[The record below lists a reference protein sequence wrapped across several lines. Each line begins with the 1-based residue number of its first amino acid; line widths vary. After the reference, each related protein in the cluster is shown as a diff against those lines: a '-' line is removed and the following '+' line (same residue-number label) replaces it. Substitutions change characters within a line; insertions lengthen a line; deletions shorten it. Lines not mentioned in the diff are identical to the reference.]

1 MAPLVTTQST
11 TQPSEM
17 TTQIDINTSS
27 TQPATTAAAST
38 TTTPTRGRT
47 RTANPIGLS
56 RQSSSFYEREN
67 NNNNNDQQ
75 RSRSASITR
84 RSSETTPRSNSLT
97 RQSSLDLSSH
107 GIMRRSNSFSDVRPL
122 TLQRTN
128 SFTSVNSNNT
138 SSSVVEEPMWFS
150 HAFGSGVKV
159 DLVDHPEL
167 ASVCSEKVS
176 VDNVIVGDGGES
188 VNNDNV
194 IGIKDVTGDDNS
206 LENGCSDREDN
217 NDEGEDSQHNSSPK
231 LLERSD
237 TGVIS
242 VDSSVTSGYSGPSFA
257 SSNENDDL
265 EDIDTSARGVKDEI
279 QEEEQSV
286 ARSVREMRQC
296 ISDIDNSNNVEE
308 IETPSSTPL
317 RLTVEE
323 RKQQLFDNEMNDT
336 GDSNTTKKKRIGT
349 LSDLNRLPSADNL
362 KKNVVGGPQRQQS
375 QGTLDS
381 SFDIDQ
387 GMSIQ
392 SELLGAGEDR
402 PSALRPVHNN
412 KQLNE
417 NDVSSITMDHL
428 PTNQTVTSIS
438 ATATPTPFHGS
449 IKQWEEH
456 NNTEQSWL
464 TTQQQQSSPKAKR
477 SFVTNVKAH
486 TIDKISKTRKKNN
499 KSKSPA
505 APEEDDSSTD
515 SPQQRPQGRRRGR
528 SLGLK
533 KRVSRKGIQQNN
545 NPHPYNK
552 KDSDE
557 SHDDIKVRERSRSIV
572 RDVLSFMES
581 IDNDDEGG
589 DSRQR
594 EGRSLPPPR
603 SRRSMKES
611 QVTVTSGDTTVGRGQ
626 QGLHTR
632 RPSSD
637 STNSSGSSRE
647 EEASIQSNLQ
657 QQITDLTNE
666 RNALRTN
673 SERLMEV
680 LTQQKSELETE
691 LTNERKGFAN
701 VSHSQKKEIE
711 ELKTKAKRME
721 RKCKKMEGQLKVS
734 KGIERKDTQHNESIF
749 SLDMSTSELGN
760 EALHLAST
768 FGVDM
773 SSTLSSSDEITQA
786 EKNLHFALLKMS
798 EMEARH
804 AEQIQLLTFDNTS
817 MKDQADEMKTKY
829 DELNKEHQ
837 DLLNVRDDE
846 TATVSALENKLEGYR
861 IVIESMEKA
870 EGNSDRDT
878 STKNVNDELVE
889 KIGDLADTNGQLLAK
904 CQKLERELQSQSSS
918 LSSSPLH
925 HLTKELEL
933 CQMKNVE
940 ASTTIETLQV
950 DNRNLRS
957 SLANQG
963 LDSSLKSEDSS
974 VTAEAVKQVL
984 EDEEDNSKKPTEIEH
999 EEALAMIQTMQLEND
1014 TLHASMEEAVEL
1026 ATGMNVKMS
1035 NFVKTHE
1042 ASSKE
1047 YEEKIKALKSEL
1059 SESQVSKDELS
1070 TKIETLQKEI
1080 EKLSSE
1086 LEEANSMVV
1095 SSVRDEI
1102 AQEQLSKETWDKEK
1116 QELSVAIDELKKE
1129 NKTLHESMK
1138 EMNSLV
1144 TTAEECVDK
1153 LTEENA
1159 TLKQT
1164 QEFYEQQYEELNTEK
1179 ESNTYLRDE
1188 IKGISM
1194 EREEAY
1200 ETCKVLQ
1207 QEINVLRQSVKES
1220 KGRVPVEHL
1229 HSDGSILTTDD
1240 YRFAELTKANESL
1253 TNELEKKNAAL
1264 QAVQSALE
1272 SLKEEQ
1278 STIKE
1283 TISELRTENAK
1294 LLTAQQVLAL
1304 PPPPRSSKKPKSSSS
1319 TGDSSDSSII
1329 LKLESQVKKIHKE
1342 NKGLREANNTLSAK
1356 LFDEM
1361 ERTDALRVANEGLAA
1376 RICKLVAFIQQ
1387 TPNSSANAGI
1397 GGGGGG
1403 GGNAS
1408 ASSGGSSGKSSS
1420 RRGSKSPAR
1429 QKKKK

>member
-1 MAPLVTTQST
+1 VA
-11 TQPSEM
+11 
-17 TTQIDINTSS
+17 I
-27 TQPATTAAAST
+27 
-38 TTTPTRGRT
+38 
-47 RTANPIGLS
+47 PI
-56 RQSSSFYEREN
+56 Y
-67 NNNNNDQQ
+67 
-75 RSRSASITR
+75 
-84 RSSETTPRSNSLT
+84 
-97 RQSSLDLSSH
+97 
-107 GIMRRSNSFSDVRPL
+107 RPL

-138 SSSVVEEPMWFS
+138 SSSAVEEPMWFS

-159 DLVDHPEL
+159 DLIDHPEL
-167 ASVCSEKVS
+167 ASVCSEKVA
-176 VDNVIVGDGGES
+176 GD
-188 VNNDNV
+188 DNV
-194 IGIKDVTGDDNS
+194 IGDKDVTGDDNS
-206 LENGCSDREDN
+206 LENECSYVKEDGDNDDRSIKSGGSGGN
-217 NDEGEDSQHNSSPK
+217 NNVQGEDQQLNNSSPK

-257 SSNENDDL
+257 SSNDNDL
-265 EDIDTSARGVKDEI
+265 SEDIDTSARGVREEI

-296 ISDIDNSNNVEE
+296 ISDIDNNLNNVEE
-308 IETPSSTPL
+308 IETPSSTPS
-317 RLTVEE
+317 RLTMEE
-323 RKQQLFDNEMNDT
+323 RKQQLFDDEINA
-336 GDSNTTKKKRIGT
+336 GDSTSIKKKRIGT

-362 KKNVVGGPQRQQS
+362 KKKVVVGPQRQQS

-381 SFDIDQ
+381 SYDIDQ

-402 PSALRPVHNN
+402 PSALRPIHNN
-412 KQLNE
+412 KQE

-428 PTNQTVTSIS
+428 PTNPTVLS
-438 ATATPTPFHGS
+438 AATTPTPPFHGS
-449 IKQWEEH
+449 IHQWEEH
-456 NNTEQSWL
+456 NNTTQSWL
-464 TTQQQQSSPKAKR
+464 KQPSSPKVKR

-499 KSKSPA
+499 KSKSSEVDNA
-505 APEEDDSSTD
+505 DDSSTD
-515 SPQQRPQGRRRGR
+515 SPQQQRPQGRRRGR

-533 KRVSRKGIQQNN
+533 KRVRNKGIQQNK

-557 SHDDIKVRERSRSIV
+557 SQDDVKVRERSRSIV
-572 RDVLSFMES
+572 RDALSFMES
-581 IDNDDEGG
+581 IDNDDSGG
-589 DSRQR
+589 DGRLRVGHR

-611 QVTVTSGDTTVGRGQ
+611 EVTVTSNDTTVNRGR

-637 STNSSGSSRE
+637 STNSSDSR
-647 EEASIQSNLQ
+647 EEASIQSSLQ

-691 LTNERKGFAN
+691 LANERKGFAN

-711 ELKTKAKRME
+711 ELKTKAKKME
-721 RKCKKMEGQLKVS
+721 RKCKKMEGQLKSS

-773 SSTLSSSDEITQA
+773 SSTLSSSDTTTQA

-804 AEQIQLLTFDNTS
+804 AEQIQQLQSDNTC
-817 MKDQADEMKTKY
+817 MKDQTDMMKTKY

-861 IVIESMEKA
+861 IVIESLEKA
-870 EGNSDRDT
+870 ESSDQSVT

-904 CQKLERELQSQSSS
+904 CQRLERELQSQSSLS
-918 LSSSPLH
+918 SSSPLH

-933 CQMKNVE
+933 CQMKNIE
-940 ASTTIETLQV
+940 ATTTIETLQV
-950 DNRNLRS
+950 ENRNLRS
-957 SLANQG
+957 SLTNQG

-984 EDEEDNSKKPTEIEH
+984 EDEEGGNSKKPTDIEH
-999 EEALAMIQTMQLEND
+999 EEALAMIQAMQLEND

-1047 YEEKIKALKSEL
+1047 YEEKIKTLKSEL
-1059 SESQVSKDELS
+1059 TEAQLSKDELS
-1070 TKIETLQKEI
+1070 TRLGILQKENT
-1080 EKLSSE
+1080 KLSSE

-1116 QELSVAIDELKKE
+1116 RELSVAIDELKNE

-1159 TLKQT
+1159 SLKQT

-1207 QEINVLRQSVKES
+1207 QEINVLRQSVKET
-1220 KGRVPVEHL
+1220 KLPEHL

-1319 TGDSSDSSII
+1319 GDSSDSSII

-1387 TPNSSANAGI
+1387 TPNSSANASI
-1397 GGGGGG
+1397 GGGGG

-1408 ASSGGSSGKSSS
+1408 ASSGGSGGKSGS

>member
-1 MAPLVTTQST
+1 
-11 TQPSEM
+11 
-17 TTQIDINTSS
+17 
-27 TQPATTAAAST
+27 
-38 TTTPTRGRT
+38 
-47 RTANPIGLS
+47 
-56 RQSSSFYEREN
+56 
-67 NNNNNDQQ
+67 
-75 RSRSASITR
+75 
-84 RSSETTPRSNSLT
+84 
-97 RQSSLDLSSH
+97 
-107 GIMRRSNSFSDVRPL
+107 
-122 TLQRTN
+122 
-128 SFTSVNSNNT
+128 
-138 SSSVVEEPMWFS
+138 MWFS

-159 DLVDHPEL
+159 DSVDHPEL
-167 ASVCSEKVS
+167 ASVASEKVS
-176 VDNVIVGDGGES
+176 GDNNFIVGDGD
-188 VNNDNV
+188 DNMGV
-194 IGIKDVTGDDNS
+194 KDVTGDDNS
-206 LENGCSDREDN
+206 LENGCSDDGDN
-217 NDEGEDSQHNSSPK
+217 DDRSIKSGGSEGNNSIEGEKPK

-257 SSNENDDL
+257 SSNDDEL
-265 EDIDTSARGVKDEI
+265 EDIDTSARDVREEME
-279 QEEEQSV
+279 EEEQSV
-286 ARSVREMRQC
+286 ARSVREMRKH
-296 ISDIDNSNNVEE
+296 ISDIDASNNVEE
-308 IETPSSTPL
+308 VETPSSTPS
-317 RLTVEE
+317 RLTMEE
-323 RKQQLFDNEMNDT
+323 RKQQLFDDEMKDDCT
-336 GDSNTTKKKRIGT
+336 IKKKRIGT
-349 LSDLNRLPSADNL
+349 LSDLNRLPSADNT
-362 KKNVVGGPQRQQS
+362 KKKVDGPHRQQS

-381 SFDIDQ
+381 SFDNQ

-412 KQLNE
+412 KQHE

-428 PTNQTVTSIS
+428 PTNPATSTS
-438 ATATPTPFHGS
+438 ATPTPFHGS
-449 IKQWEEH
+449 IHQWEEH

-464 TTQQQQSSPKAKR
+464 TTQPSSSPKAKR

-486 TIDKISKTRKKNN
+486 TIDKLSKTRKKNN

-505 APEEDDSSTD
+505 VGPDKDDSSTD

-533 KRVSRKGIQQNN
+533 KRVSRNKGMLQNN

-557 SHDDIKVRERSRSIV
+557 SHDDIRVRERSRSIV
-572 RDVLSFMES
+572 RDALSFMES
-581 IDNDDEGG
+581 IDDDDDDSGDGGRKREGH
-589 DSRQR
+589 R

-603 SRRSMKES
+603 SRKSMRDSED
-611 QVTVTSGDTTVGRGQ
+611 TFMSGDTTVGRGQ

-632 RPSSD
+632 RPSSA
-637 STNSSGSSRE
+637 STNSSNSSDSR
-647 EEASIQSNLQ
+647 EEASIQSSLQ

-711 ELKTKAKRME
+711 ELKNKAKKME
-721 RKCKKMEGQLKVS
+721 RKYKKMEGQLKVS
-734 KGIERKDTQHNESIF
+734 KGIERKDTHNESIF

-773 SSTLSSSDEITQA
+773 SSTLSSNDTTTQA

-804 AEQIQLLTFDNTS
+804 AEQIQQFQSDNTS

-837 DLLNVRDDE
+837 DFLNTRDDE

-861 IVIESMEKA
+861 IVIESMKKVDSTSP
-870 EGNSDRDT
+870 NDT
-878 STKNVNDELVE
+878 SDEAASVAKNANDELVE

-918 LSSSPLH
+918 SSPLH

-933 CQMKNVE
+933 CQMKIIE
-940 ASTTIETLQV
+940 TTTTIETLQV
-950 DNRNLRS
+950 ENRNLRS

-984 EDEEDNSKKPTEIEH
+984 EDEEEGNVKKPTDIEH
-999 EEALAMIQTMQLEND
+999 EEALAMIQAMQLEND

-1047 YEEKIKALKSEL
+1047 YEEKIKTLKSEL
-1059 SESQVSKDELS
+1059 SEAQLSKDELS
-1070 TKIETLQKEI
+1070 TKLESLQNENK
-1080 EKLSSE
+1080 KLSNE

-1116 QELSVAIDELKKE
+1116 RELSVAIDELKKE

-1153 LTEENA
+1153 LTEENT

-1164 QEFYEQQYEELNTEK
+1164 QEFYEQQYEELDTEK

-1207 QEINVLRQSVKES
+1207 QEINVLRQSVKET
-1220 KGRVPVEHL
+1220 KLPEHL

-1304 PPPPRSSKKPKSSSS
+1304 PPPPRSKKPKSSSS
-1319 TGDSSDSSII
+1319 GDSSDSSII
-1329 LKLESQVKKIHKE
+1329 LKLEAQVKKIHKE

-1387 TPNSSANAGI
+1387 TPNSSANASI
-1397 GGGGGG
+1397 GGGGG

-1408 ASSGGSSGKSSS
+1408 ASSGGSGKSGS

>member
-1 MAPLVTTQST
+1 MAPLVTTTQST
-11 TQPSEM
+11 QQSDM
-17 TTQIDINTSS
+17 TTQTDTNTSS
-27 TQPATTAAAST
+27 TTPTTQPIT
-38 TTTPTRGRT
+38 TTQTTTRGRT

-56 RQSSSFYEREN
+56 RQSSSFYESSS

-75 RSRSASITR
+75 RSRSASVTR

-97 RQSSLDLSSH
+97 HGSSLDLSSH

-138 SSSVVEEPMWFS
+138 SSSAQVVEEPMWFS

-159 DLVDHPEL
+159 DLIDHPEL
-167 ASVCSEKVS
+167 ASVCSEQNNVNGS
-176 VDNVIVGDGGES
+176 VV
-188 VNNDNV
+188 
-194 IGIKDVTGDDNS
+194 KDVTGDDNS
-206 LENGCSDREDN
+206 LENGCCSDEEEHGDINKDGDKEEEDN
-217 NDEGEDSQHNSSPK
+217 LNNSSPK

-257 SSNENDDL
+257 SSNDNDL
-265 EDIDTSARGVKDEI
+265 SEDIGTSARGVREEME
-279 QEEEQSV
+279 EEEQSV
-286 ARSVREMRQC
+286 ARSVREIRQC
-296 ISDIDNSNNVEE
+296 ISDIDNNLNNVVEV
-308 IETPSSTPL
+308 ETSSSTPS
-317 RLTVEE
+317 RLTMEE
-323 RKQQLFDNEMNDT
+323 RKQQLFDNEINNGM
-336 GDSNTTKKKRIGT
+336 DSTTKKKRIGT

-362 KKNVVGGPQRQQS
+362 KKKVGVGPQRQQS

-402 PSALRPVHNN
+402 PSALRPVNNN
-412 KQLNE
+412 KQHE

-428 PTNQTVTSIS
+428 PTNPVSSTS
-438 ATATPTPFHGS
+438 ATATGTPFHGS

-464 TTQQQQSSPKAKR
+464 TSQQQSSPKVKR

-486 TIDKISKTRKKNN
+486 TIDKISKTRKNKN

-505 APEEDDSSTD
+505 GPDKDDSSTD
-515 SPQQRPQGRRRGR
+515 STQQRPQGRRRGR

-533 KRVSRKGIQQNN
+533 KRVSRNKGMLQNNN

-552 KDSDE
+552 KDSNE
-557 SHDDIKVRERSRSIV
+557 SQDDIKVRERSRSIV
-572 RDVLSFMES
+572 RDALSFMES
-581 IDNDDEGG
+581 IDNDDSGDGG
-589 DSRQR
+589 RLRAVRHR

-611 QVTVTSGDTTVGRGQ
+611 EGTVTSNDTTVGRGR

-632 RPSSD
+632 RPSSA
-637 STNSSGSSRE
+637 STNSSNSSDSR
-647 EEASIQSNLQ
+647 EEASIQSSLQ

-680 LTQQKSELETE
+680 LTQQKSELESE

-711 ELKTKAKRME
+711 ELKNKAKKME
-721 RKCKKMEGQLKVS
+721 RKCKKMEGQLKLS

-760 EALHLAST
+760 EALHLATT

-773 SSTLSSSDEITQA
+773 SSTLSSDTTQA

-804 AEQIQLLTFDNTS
+804 AEEIQQLQSDNTC

-829 DELNKEHQ
+829 DELDKEHQ
-837 DLLNVRDDE
+837 DLLNSRDDE

-861 IVIESMEKA
+861 IVIESLEKA
-870 EGNSDRDT
+870 ESSDQSVT

-918 LSSSPLH
+918 SSPLH

-940 ASTTIETLQV
+940 ATTTIETLQV
-950 DNRNLRS
+950 ENRNLRS

-984 EDEEDNSKKPTEIEH
+984 DDEEGGNSKKPTDIEH
-999 EEALAMIQTMQLEND
+999 EEALAMIQAMQLEND

-1047 YEEKIKALKSEL
+1047 YEEKIKTLKSEL
-1059 SESQVSKDELS
+1059 TEAQLSKDELS
-1070 TKIETLQKEI
+1070 TRLGILQKENK
-1080 EKLSSE
+1080 KLSSE

-1116 QELSVAIDELKKE
+1116 RELSVAIDELKKE

-1153 LTEENA
+1153 LTEENT

-1164 QEFYEQQYEELNTEK
+1164 QEFYEQQYEELDTEK

-1207 QEINVLRQSVKES
+1207 QEINVLRQSVKET
-1220 KGRVPVEHL
+1220 KLPEHL

-1283 TISELRTENAK
+1283 TIGELRTENAK

-1304 PPPPRSSKKPKSSSS
+1304 PPPPRSKKPKSSSS
-1319 TGDSSDSSII
+1319 GDSSDSSII

-1387 TPNSSANAGI
+1387 TPNSSANASIGG

-1408 ASSGGSSGKSSS
+1408 ASSGGSSGKSGS